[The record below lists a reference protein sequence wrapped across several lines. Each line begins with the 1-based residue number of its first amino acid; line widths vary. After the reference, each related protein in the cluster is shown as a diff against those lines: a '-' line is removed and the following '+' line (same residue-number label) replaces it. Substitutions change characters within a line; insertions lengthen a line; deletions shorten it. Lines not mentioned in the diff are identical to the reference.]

1 MRSLRPLALAACA
14 LSAALLH
21 SPPAAADIV
30 ILSDG
35 TRLEGD
41 LERTPDGYNVT
52 TRDGK
57 TTKVGRS
64 QIKSIEVKP
73 QVGPEDARKRLE
85 SLRKSTEKMGDLK
98 LIIARYKEYLER
110 FAGTDAA
117 DDALADLKVWEQRQ
131 AAHMTFAAGK
141 WVTPEE
147 LGAIHEQAQ
156 ASAVKARDL
165 VAAGRLREA
174 GPLLDLSLQQDP
186 KNPSAIYLR
195 GVTQYRQEQLGPAR
209 KSFDTVLQI
218 LPDHGPSLNNLAV
231 ILWRQEKYPGALKYF
246 DAALAAAGGDE
257 RIVSNVA
264 EALNALPKE
273 QRDSAATRRLVAQF
287 QSAEAS
293 LVKKME
299 KRGLYRW
306 GAAWVKG
313 AELDQLQDME
323 REIEAKIAD
332 LEAEFERTEDRIE
345 QTDAEIAETQ
355 RGIRRIEATSY
366 GRDASGR
373 PVRLAYPRV
382 YYELLRDLATL
393 KQNRVDLVAH
403 LDTLRRQARAV
414 RRELPVPRYTGVLRI
429 IETEGTPL
437 IPLADGPAA
446 PAGHDADQAGNLP
459 APAARDRAG
468 VR

>member
-1 MRSLRPLALAACA
+1 MRPLRPTALAACA
-14 LSAALLH
+14 LSAALSL
-21 SPPAAADIV
+21 STAAPADV
-30 ILSDG
+30 VTLSDG

-52 TRDGK
+52 TPDGK
-57 TTKVGRS
+57 TTKVAAS
-64 QIKSIEVKP
+64 QIKSIEIKP
-73 QVGPEDARKRLE
+73 AAGPDDARRRLE
-85 SLRKSTEKMGDLK
+85 SLRKSADKMSDLK
-98 LIIARYKEYLER
+98 LIIARYKEYLDR

-117 DDALADLKVWEQRQ
+117 DDALADLKLWEDRR
-131 AAHMTFAAGK
+131 AKHMTRAAGK

-147 LGAIHEQAQ
+147 LGVIREEAQ
-156 ASAVKARDL
+156 ASAIKARDAI
-165 VAAGRLREA
+165 AAGRLREA
-174 GPLLDLSLQQDP
+174 GPLLDLALQQDP
-186 KNPSAIYLR
+186 KNPSAHYLR
-195 GVTQYRQEQLGPAR
+195 GVAQYRQEQLGPAR
-209 KSFDTVLQI
+209 KSFDTVLQL
-218 LPDHGPSLNNLAV
+218 LPDHGPTLNNLAV
-231 ILWRQEKYPGALKYF
+231 ILWRQEQYPGALKYF

-273 QRDSAATRRLVAQF
+273 QRDSAATRRVVAQF
-287 QSAEAS
+287 QAAEAS

-313 AELDQLQDME
+313 SELDQLQDLE

-332 LEAEFERTEDRIE
+332 LETEYQRTEDRIE
-345 QTDAEIAETQ
+345 QTDNEIAETQ

-382 YYELLRDLATL
+382 YYDLQRDLATL
-393 KQNRVDLVAH
+393 KQNRADLVAH
-403 LDTLRRQARAV
+403 IESLRQQAKAI
-414 RRELPVPRYTGVLRI
+414 RRELPVPRYTGTLKL

-437 IPLADGPAA
+437 IPLADDGLPAA
-446 PAGHDADQAGNLP
+446 G
-459 APAARDRAG
+459 APAAARGASAAE
-468 VR
+468 